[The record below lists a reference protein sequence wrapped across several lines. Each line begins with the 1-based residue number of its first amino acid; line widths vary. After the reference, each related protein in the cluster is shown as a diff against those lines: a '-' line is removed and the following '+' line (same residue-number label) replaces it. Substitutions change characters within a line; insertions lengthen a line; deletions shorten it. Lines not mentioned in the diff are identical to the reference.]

1 VIRAGASIAPAANV
15 AGRLLAIGD
24 ARLAGSARAIIL
36 AAMIGA
42 SLALAGARGAAAQT
56 APTGPAPLTSATIAP
71 SLSPDR
77 LGAKGA
83 VSFTI
88 TYAGGAFGVPSPVR
102 RSIVRFPAGM
112 TLDIPSL
119 RSCSKGRL
127 LARGP
132 SGCPARSKLGHGT
145 ALVEV
150 RAGTEIVS
158 EEVTLSA
165 FLGPLRNLVPTVEV
179 LGQGY
184 TPLDERMVLTGTV
197 LPASAPY
204 GEELVM
210 PIPPLPTLMFEPD
223 ASVVRFSLT
232 VGTSGQRR
240 TRNSSSVSVPRRCPV
255 GGFPFSGEFTYADG
269 SSGGAT
275 ARLPCPRRA
284 L

>member
-1 VIRAGASIAPAANV
+1 VIRAGVCIAAA
-15 AGRLLAIGD
+15 ATAAIRLLAICA
-24 ARLAGSARAIIL
+24 ARSAGAARAIIVAAAIGALLTPAGAL
-36 AAMIGA
+36 AA
-42 SLALAGARGAAAQT
+42 SAQT
-56 APTGPAPLTSATIAP
+56 APTGPPPTSATIAP
-71 SLSPDR
+71 SLFPDR

-88 TYAGGAFGVPSPVR
+88 KYAGGAFGVPSPVR
-102 RSIVRFPAGM
+102 RTIVRFPAEM

-119 RSCSKGRL
+119 RSCSKQQL

-132 SGCPARSKLGHGT
+132 SGCPARSKLGYGQ
-145 ALVEV
+145 ALVEA

-232 VGTSGQRR
+232 VGALGRRR
-240 TRNSSSVSVPRRCPV
+240 TRDSSSVSVPRRCPV

-269 SSGGAT
+269 SSGGTT
-275 ARLPCPRRA
+275 AHVPCPKRA
-284 L
+284 R